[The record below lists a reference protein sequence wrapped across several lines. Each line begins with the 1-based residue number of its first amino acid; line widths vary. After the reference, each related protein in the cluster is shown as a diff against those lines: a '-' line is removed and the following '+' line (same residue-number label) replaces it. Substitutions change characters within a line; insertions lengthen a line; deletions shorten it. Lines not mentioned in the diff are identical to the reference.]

1 MRVISLVPSWT
12 ETLLLSGVNV
22 VGRTRFCIHPEG
34 HVAPLPVVG
43 GTKDLDW
50 EKVEA
55 LNADLLILDQEENL
69 PWMKEQS
76 PIPTVV
82 THVTSLQ
89 DLPSQIKALAQA
101 LPAQAPNL
109 MALASRWQKVIAAP
123 ARAWDFQNI
132 PGELEKLKGT
142 DPTKSFAQVVYVIWK
157 KPWMAVSKDTF
168 IGSMLIKMG
177 AEKLLP
183 SFEKKYPSF
192 EMADFDLNRT
202 YFLFSSEP
210 FPFAKKKDDL
220 EKLGVHGG
228 IIDGE
233 SYSWFGIRALE
244 FVEKI
249 ISSS

>member
-22 VGRTRFCIHPEG
+22 VGRTRFCIHPKN
-34 HVAPLPVVG
+34 HVAPLQIVG

-50 EKVEA
+50 EKVKA

-76 PIPTVV
+76 PLPTVV
-82 THVTSLQ
+82 THVTSIQ
-89 DLPSQIKALAQA
+89 DLPDQMKILALAM
-101 LPAQAPNL
+101 PAHSKNL
-109 MALASRWQKVIAAP
+109 MALAERWQKVIMAP
-123 ARAWDFQNI
+123 NRQWDFRNI
-132 PGELEKLKGT
+132 PGEIEKLKAT
-142 DPTKSFAQVVYVIWK
+142 DPTKTFDQVVYVIWRN
-157 KPWMAVSKDTF
+157 PWMAVAKNTF
-168 IGSMLIKMG
+168 IGSMLSQMG
-177 AEKLLP
+177 AGKLLP
-183 SFEKKYPSF
+183 SFEKKYPHF

-210 FPFAKKKDDL
+210 FPFIQKKADL
-220 EKLGVHGG
+220 EKLGVQGG

-233 SYSWFGIRALE
+233 GYSWFGIRALE
-244 FVEKI
+244 FVEKF